1 MTAPVRIPGRRFL
14 QSPGPSPVPDE
25 VLHAMSRQPMDM
37 GDPRLDATIAA
48 CEDGLRRLLHAPGA
62 EVFLYATNG
71 HGAWEVAVENLLPPG
86 AAVLIPGTGHFSESW
101 AVQTEALGRRVVR
114 TPWHPGFPIN
124 ADDVAQALRDDTRH
138 AIVAVFA
145 VHTDT
150 ASGITSDMPA
160 LRRAIDACGHPAL
173 LVVDAVASA
182 GCTRV
187 AMDELGADVVLGA
200 SQKGLMTPPGIG
212 WLAAG
217 AKALAVAEANPAPR
231 FYWDWR
237 LRRSPM
243 SYRKFCGTPPQ
254 TLLAGLAAA
263 FDLIAQEGEDAVL
276 ARHRRLAGAVH
287 AAVAG
292 WAEAGALGFF
302 AQVPATRSTTVTSI
316 TVPEGTDVDAMRQV
330 ARERFGVAIAGAL
343 GPLQGKAFRIGHL
356 GDSNAAT
363 ILGCLGA
370 VQAALQVQGIAVGGG
385 ALDRAVAFLA
395 TAD

>member
-114 TPWHPGFPIN
+114 TPWHPGFPIK